1 MCPFL
6 HCTRAGTDSASL
18 CEKPWWL
25 ILSQHEFTVI
35 HKKLHVFQLWLG
47 FFSLQVPPQT
57 FNGVDLGWRWSPWQ
71 SQGLRN
77 LQVVLSKLRGV
88 FGLIIRPRYECFS
101 TKTQTRRCSMSLKN
115 GVVWGISWILLKDLD
130 SLVNRTVFPV
140 IHCEKVRHLLA
151 DLKYSALFPRLRSG
165 LETATRPRQN
175 RLLVTELSLTER
187 LSESSMKLFFS
198 HSGN

>member
-47 FFSLQVPPQT
+47 FSVFKCHHKRSMGLISGDG
-57 FNGVDLGWRWSPWQ
+57 GVRDSRKDSAVFKW
-71 SQGLRN
+71 
-77 LQVVLSKLRGV
+77 LRGV

-140 IHCEKVRHLLA
+140 IHCEKVRYLLA

-165 LETATRPRQN
+165 LKTATRPRQN